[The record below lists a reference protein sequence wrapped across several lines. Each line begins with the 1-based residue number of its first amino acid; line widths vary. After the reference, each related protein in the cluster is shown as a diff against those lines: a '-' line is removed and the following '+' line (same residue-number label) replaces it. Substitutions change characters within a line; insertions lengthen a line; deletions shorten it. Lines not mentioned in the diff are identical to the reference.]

1 MAGLSPSAKALVIA
15 AAAGKSCRCGYSV
28 DHIMVSPEPQYSPW
42 GSFCVLFMG
51 ISTPPL
57 KLKFVCRNCKS
68 HLMTTQDPK
77 VLASFI

>member
-1 MAGLSPSAKALVIA
+1 
-15 AAAGKSCRCGYSV
+15 
-28 DHIMVSPEPQYSPW
+28 MVSPEPEYSPW

-51 ISTPPL
+51 VSTPPL
-57 KLKFVCRNCKS
+57 KLKFVCRNCKG